1 MSDINSPVKIFG
13 TSKQKIGEQ
22 FLTGFYYPAYLDR
35 KEAILAD
42 LNAGGKGIYST
53 YTFVQRTGEFYF
65 PETLKKLG
73 MKRDPLIYDLYT
85 GAGAENPFNRIQ
97 YKLSALIEN
106 QLPDFIQGEYENFIL
121 FLKAYYEFLEQNN
134 QAQEVLQNIRS
145 YSDIDTTS
153 EELVEKFF
161 KNYAENVPATGL
173 ADNRFLIKQ
182 IRQIYER
189 KGTEP
194 AYRLL
199 FNILFRETIE
209 FFYPY
214 QIVLKA
220 SSGKWLTPYSL
231 KVKKTNEAQDIFD
244 FESTE
249 VTGVLSGAKASVVK
263 VIQYTLGEFE
273 VYELILDP
281 KSVRGKFISRE
292 NIQAVK
298 TYSENG
304 RLLSFTLNAR
314 LYSVLSEV
322 NILDGALGYEINHPI
337 VITDTQGKFAVARVS
352 GVDRF
357 GSIKSVRVV
366 ESGLEYTS
374 NTILDPGLPTLT
386 PEGVYQIRKG
396 AVTINFPRQH
406 NIQIGDRIRVNYFG
420 NVFSPVNDTFH
431 DAVVVSIPD
440 QRTIRF
446 RYPGF

>member
-1 MSDINSPVKIFG
+1 MADITFPVKIFG

-22 FLTGFYYPAYLDR
+22 FLTGYYYPAYIDR
-35 KEAILAD
+35 KEAIIAD
-42 LNAGGKGIYST
+42 LNAGGSGVYST
-53 YTFVQRTGEFYF
+53 YTFTQRAGEFYF
-65 PETLKKLG
+65 PETLKRLG
-73 MKRDPLIYDLYT
+73 TKIDPLIYDLYS
-85 GAGAENPFNRIQ
+85 GDGAENPFSRIQ

-106 QLPDFIQGEYENFIL
+106 QLPDFIQGEYEKFIV

-134 QAQEVLQNIRS
+134 QAQEVLQNIRN

-161 KNYAENVPATGL
+161 KNYAEDIPTSGL
-173 ADNRFLIKQ
+173 TDNRFLIKQ
-182 IRQIYER
+182 VKQIYER

-199 FNILFRETIE
+199 FNILFKETIE

-231 KVKKTNEAQDIFD
+231 KVKKTNEAQNIFD

-249 VTGVLSGAKASVVK
+249 ITGVFSGAKASVVK
-263 VIQYTLGEFE
+263 VIQYNIEAFE
-273 VYELILDP
+273 IYELILDP
-281 KSVRGKFISRE
+281 KSIVGKFSARE

-304 RLLSFTLNAR
+304 KLLSFTLNAR

-322 NILDGALGYEINHPI
+322 NILDGALGYKLNHPI
-337 VITDTQGKFAVARVS
+337 TIQDTQGKFAVAKVS

-357 GSIKSVRVV
+357 GSIKSIRIE
-366 ESGLEYTS
+366 ESGVEYTA
-374 NTILDPGLPTLT
+374 NTVLDPGFPTEN

-396 AVTINFPRQH
+396 SVTINFPKLH
-406 NIQIGDRIRVNYFG
+406 NIQIGDRIRVNYYG
-420 NVFSPVNDTFH
+420 NVFSPVNDTAH